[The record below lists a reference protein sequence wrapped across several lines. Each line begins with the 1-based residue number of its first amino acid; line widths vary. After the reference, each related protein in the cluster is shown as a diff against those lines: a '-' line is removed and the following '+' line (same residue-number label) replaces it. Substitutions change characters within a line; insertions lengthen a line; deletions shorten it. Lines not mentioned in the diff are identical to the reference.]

1 MHPEMSQTTRK
12 EILTK
17 MQVHY
22 GRAGLEYRSKL
33 IDQVVE
39 LFGYHRKA
47 AIRALGRPAPVGLL
61 APFVIGR
68 PKEYDPEKLLVVL
81 KPIWLAA
88 LQPCG
93 KRLVA
98 ALPAWV
104 PAYEQDHR
112 RLDGD
117 VRRSLLSANEVEP
130 VRGRCCGR
138 RYRFARSGLE
148 RAPATWRS
156 IR

>member
-1 MHPEMSQTTRK
+1 M
-12 EILTK
+12 
-17 MQVHY
+17 
-22 GRAGLEYRSKL
+22 
-33 IDQVVE
+33 VE

-47 AIRALGRPAPVGLL
+47 AIRALGRPAPVGPL

-117 VRRSLLSANEVEP
+117 VRRSLLSASAAMLARLSQIR
-130 VRGRCCGR
+130 RGIFDFSRKS
-138 RYRFARSGLE
+138 ANHTAQVVHTSG
-148 RAPATWRS
+148 T
-156 IR
+156 

>member
-1 MHPEMSQTTRK
+1 
-12 EILTK
+12 
-17 MQVHY
+17 MQVRY
-22 GRAGLEYRSKL
+22 GRAGQEYKSKL
-33 IDQVVE
+33 IDEVVE

-47 AIRALGRPAPVGLL
+47 AIRALGRPVRVGPL

-68 PKEYDPEKLLVVL
+68 PKQYDPEKLLVVL

-104 PAYEQDHR
+104 PAYEQHQRRRGWERPGCDHAIR
-112 RLDGD
+112 T
-117 VRRSLLSANEVEP
+117 SANSRTRP
-130 VRGRCCGR
+130 
-138 RYRFARSGLE
+138 
-148 RAPATWRS
+148 P
-156 IR
+156 